1 MTSTFEGLLTDSS
14 KAAIIHTSTTKQERR
29 MFSSNAQVEFKN
41 LLRTFSTAK
50 QKEMDTYAFSAGYM
64 ESLAD
69 SMFYYLPKREQKAFL
84 KQMQAEVDKIAA

>member
-1 MTSTFEGLLTDSS
+1 
-14 KAAIIHTSTTKQERR
+14 
-29 MFSSNAQVEFKN
+29 MFSSNAQAEFKC
-41 LLRTFSTAK
+41 LLKTFSTAK

>member
-14 KAAIIHTSTTKQERR
+14 KAAIIHTSTTKQERK
-29 MFSSNAQVEFKN
+29 MFSSNAQAEFKC
-41 LLRTFSTAK
+41 LLKTFSTAK
-50 QKEMDTYAFSAGYM
+50 RAEMDTWAFSAGYM

-69 SMFYYLPKREQKAFL
+69 SMFSYLPKREQKAFL